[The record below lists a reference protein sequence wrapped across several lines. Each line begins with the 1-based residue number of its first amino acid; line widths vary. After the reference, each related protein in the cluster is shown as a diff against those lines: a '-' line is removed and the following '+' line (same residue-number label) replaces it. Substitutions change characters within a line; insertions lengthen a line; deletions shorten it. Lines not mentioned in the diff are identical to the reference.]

1 MVRVAANQKIKV
13 RICGHTLKNADK
25 NCSHCK
31 KKHILSLQKKTEAFS
46 IYYSLPEKLKKLY
59 NIIREENGFTY

>member
-1 MVRVAANQKIKV
+1 MVRVAANQTI
-13 RICGHTLKNADK
+13 RIRMCGHTLKNADP

-31 KKHILSLQKKTEAFS
+31 KKKVLSPTKKAEALS